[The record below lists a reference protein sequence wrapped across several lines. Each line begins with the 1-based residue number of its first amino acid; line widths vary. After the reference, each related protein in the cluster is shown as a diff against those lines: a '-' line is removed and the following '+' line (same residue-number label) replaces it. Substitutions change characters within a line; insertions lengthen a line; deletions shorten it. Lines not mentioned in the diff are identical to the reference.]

1 MIQKRCN
8 RVLDSLE
15 GERDVKILVT
25 GGAGFIGS
33 HVVDRYIQDGH
44 TVTVVDDL
52 STGDERNLNPEAY
65 FFKFDIRDS
74 DLEELFAYSGFD
86 VVNHHAAQIDV
97 RKSVGDPRHDA
108 GVNIVGSINLLEC
121 SRKHSVKK
129 FIYISTGGAVYGE
142 PAWLPVQ
149 EDHPINPKCHYG
161 ISKHTAEHYLHLY
174 SILYGLRYTIFR
186 YPNVYGPRQNPYGE
200 AGVNA
205 IFIGKMLSG
214 ECPTIFGDGEQL
226 RDYVYIDDIVE
237 ANVLALTAGDNEV
250 FNLGSGVGTSVNEIF
265 QLLKK
270 MIGFSG
276 RPHYAP
282 LRPGEIRQIYLD
294 SSKARRML
302 GWEVKTDLKEGLQRT
317 VEWFRD
323 NDRWK
328 F

>member
-1 MIQKRCN
+1 VCPRAVQQIN
-8 RVLDSLE
+8 
-15 GERDVKILVT
+15 
-25 GGAGFIGS
+25 GAN
-33 HVVDRYIQDGH
+33 YIN
-44 TVTVVDDL
+44 T
-52 STGDERNLNPEAY
+52 R
-65 FFKFDIRDS
+65 
-74 DLEELFAYSGFD
+74 
-86 VVNHHAAQIDV
+86 
-97 RKSVGDPRHDA
+97 
-108 GVNIVGSINLLEC
+108 IVS
-121 SRKHSVKK
+121 
-129 FIYISTGGAVYGE
+129 
-142 PAWLPVQ
+142 W
-149 EDHPINPKCHYG
+149 

-214 ECPTIFGDGEQL
+214 ECPNVFGDGEQL

-294 SSKARRML
+294 SSKARRMQA
-302 GWEVKTDLKEGLQRT
+302 GEVHIDIREWWQTAYEGG
-317 VEWFRD
+317 VYI
-323 NDRWK
+323 
-328 F
+328 